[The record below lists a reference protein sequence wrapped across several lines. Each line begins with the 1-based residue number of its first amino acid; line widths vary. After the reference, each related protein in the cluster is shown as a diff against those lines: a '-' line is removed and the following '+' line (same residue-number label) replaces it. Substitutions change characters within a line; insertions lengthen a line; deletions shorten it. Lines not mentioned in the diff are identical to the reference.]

1 MSANLGRWTIGGQL
15 SKLAQVRL
23 ILMFPEHRGSS
34 RHAVP
39 HASMSRSRFAAFSL
53 RSDWRATPKQTPLL
67 WASSQKESPLL
78 LETNHRLRRVERTG
92 PPMKKLGNFVAR
104 SLLAGLLV
112 ITPIYLAALL
122 LLTAARQSIE
132 SALNLC

>member
-1 MSANLGRWTIGGQL
+1 
-15 SKLAQVRL
+15 
-23 ILMFPEHRGSS
+23 
-34 RHAVP
+34 
-39 HASMSRSRFAAFSL
+39 
-53 RSDWRATPKQTPLL
+53 
-67 WASSQKESPLL
+67 
-78 LETNHRLRRVERTG
+78 
-92 PPMKKLGNFVAR
+92 MKKLGNFVAR